1 MADALLDG
9 KVALVTGGG
18 SGIGR
23 ATALAFA
30 REGCAGLLVADRDEA
45 GGEETVRLVREQ
57 SPRTDATFV
66 ATEVTRAADAD
77 AMVAAAVERW
87 GRLDCAHNNAGISLQ
102 GPSFHELDERSFDLV
117 ISVNVKGV
125 WLGMRS
131 ELRQM
136 LAQGYGSIVNTAS
149 AASII
154 GTPGNPAY
162 AASKHAVMGL
172 TRTAAM
178 EHVRDNIRVN
188 AVCPGAIRTPLIT
201 RFLDVDPGIVER
213 VTKVQPGGRLG
224 EPEEVAEAVVWL
236 SSDRASFVTGE
247 GMLVDGGAVSR

>member
-1 MADALLDG
+1 MGLLDG
-9 KVALVTGGG
+9 KVALVTGAG

-30 REGCAGLLVADRDEA
+30 RERCAGLLIADRDEG
-45 GGEETVRLVREQ
+45 GGEETAALVGQQ
-57 SPRTDATFV
+57 SPATDVLAVRTD
-66 ATEVTRAADAD
+66 VTRPPDVD

-87 GRLDCAHNNAGISLQ
+87 GRLDCAHNNAGISMQ
-102 GPSFHELDERSFDLV
+102 GPSFHELDEKSFDLV
-117 ISVNVKGV
+117 IDVNVKGV
-125 WLGMRS
+125 WLCMRA

-136 LAQGYGSIVNTAS
+136 LAQGSGSIVNTAS

-154 GTPGNPAY
+154 GTPGNPSY
-162 AASKHAVMGL
+162 SASKHAVLGI

-178 EHVRDNIRVN
+178 EHLLDGIRVN

-201 RFLDVDPGIVER
+201 RWLEVDPGIVER

-247 GMLVDGGAVSR
+247 GMLVDGGAVMR